1 LPAIAHI
8 PWIALCASTLD
19 QRRERGLWLGLL
31 VGAIALTGELGVLA
45 DAVVIAIVLGRR
57 RAIPAIACGLAVGC
71 VQWLPALALAGER
84 AGATINGLHL
94 ARLVE
99 LIVPGSFGSR
109 EPERAIAAIAGT
121 APWAPSLFV
130 GAPLLAL
137 AAVVTPSRRIIGL
150 VIGGAL
156 LALVVGRGG
165 WPAWFGA
172 PELHI
177 AVLVIVLAANA
188 ARGFDAVVAC
198 ERRALIAVGVG
209 AACTAIAGGA
219 LATLRGSNH
228 DVAPAV
234 ERALLDG
241 GLGLA
246 CIVAALGLALRGRGD
261 GAPWRTWAIAVLVI
275 APSAGAVPST
285 SPAADRAIVD
295 RMPSWAEIAR
305 VAAVPR
311 RMFHP
316 VFMEAESEH
325 LADAIATLYG
335 TSAARWGIDA
345 VRSDDPARS
354 PAHDQ
359 VWLGAA
365 NFGDRLF
372 DRFGVS
378 IAILPS
384 GKLESL
390 GLPPLS
396 QRGSWSIIA
405 DFKVV
410 DGDVHRPPAPAA
422 AVLRGWQHTSNVD
435 DTIELLFQTVA
446 SKPLPPGTIVVDA
459 TGDNHDDRG
468 PPLPCTIDRWEAGD
482 IALRCTT
489 DAYGY
494 AAVTSSPIEG
504 WTVSVDGNDSVW
516 HRADVLRR
524 AVAVDTGTHV
534 IEWRYHVPWLR
545 AGIIVALAGLVA
557 LLGLRTRR

>member
-1 LPAIAHI
+1 
-8 PWIALCASTLD
+8 
-19 QRRERGLWLGLL
+19 
-31 VGAIALTGELGVLA
+31 
-45 DAVVIAIVLGRR
+45 
-57 RAIPAIACGLAVGC
+57 
-71 VQWLPALALAGER
+71 
-84 AGATINGLHL
+84 
-94 ARLVE
+94 
-99 LIVPGSFGSR
+99 SFGSR
-109 EPERAIAAIAGT
+109 EPERAITAIAGA
-121 APWAPSLFV
+121 APWAPSMFV

-150 VIGGAL
+150 VIGGAT

-172 PELHI
+172 PELHV

-198 ERRALIAVGVG
+198 ERRALIALGVG

-246 CIVAALGLALRGRGD
+246 CVVVAIGLALRGRGD
-261 GAPWRTWAIAVLVI
+261 GATWRTWAIAVLVI

-285 SPAADRAIVD
+285 SPAADRSIVD
-295 RMPSWAEIAR
+295 RMPAWAEIAR
-305 VAAVPR
+305 TAPVPR

-345 VRSDDPARS
+345 VRSDDPAR
-354 PAHDQ
+354 PAAHDQ

-390 GLPPLS
+390 GLPPLA
-396 QRGSWSIIA
+396 QRGSWSIIP

-410 DGDVHRPPAPAA
+410 DDNTRRPPAPPA
-422 AVLRGWQHTSNVD
+422 AVLRGWQNATNVD
-435 DTIELLFQTVA
+435 DAIELVFQSIAT
-446 SKPLPPGTIVVDA
+446 KPLPPGTIVVDA

-468 PPLPCTIDRWEAGD
+468 PPLPCTIDHWEAGD
-482 IALRCTT
+482 IAVRCTT

-494 AAVTSSPIEG
+494 AAVTSSPAEG
-504 WTVSVDGNDSVW
+504 WTVTVDGNDSVW
-516 HRADVLRR
+516 HTADVLRR

-534 IEWRYHVPWLR
+534 IAWRYRVPWLR
-545 AGIIVALAGLVA
+545 GGVIVALAGLAA
-557 LLGLRTRR
+557 LVWLRMRR